1 VKTSLCLTL
10 MLVVS
15 FGACAPA
22 TPPPS
27 RELIDVKG
35 SPYDRGLSHGT
46 QLKSKIHSF
55 YTTLLTNALFPYLS
69 REQPDIA
76 SFLPVYA
83 GERFQ
88 NGQFAYQLLLDS
100 AHSIEKSLPR
110 AVHEELQGVAD
121 GSGLSYDE
129 VLVLNTFVDTVMAVR
144 GVALAIR
151 LTRAPQVES
160 IQFVGADH
168 DGVDNNADGVIDEAG
183 EGTFS
188 PWIPELAAQ
197 LVEVSPSTTIRMV
210 LTDADGVDAASL
222 RVSLGDTLFTQGS
235 DGLTINALSAT
246 SLEVLLTSP
255 LAPASIN
262 TLVISV
268 GDLALRQQPPPVHES
283 FMRTEELVFTTTGAG
298 LEPRDVLRPALH
310 DGRTRPPGFAL
321 GVRRSATQGAQ
332 AFLATDFALLD
343 ANTSHKHTAIIRHQP
358 DSGPSFATVGWAGMV
373 IGLSGMN
380 SNGVGYA
387 CSPSDTLDNSVVGSV
402 FAQVADLTTATLT
415 AKGTPIGFAGR
426 KVLETATDTAS
437 AVAVMKSLKHVY
449 GWACTF
455 EDSTGALEAV
465 ETDSDIFNDG
475 SGGVFPYAPDDR
487 DASGHTYAS
496 VGPDDL
502 ITGSSFT
509 KNVPDSPTLMIA
521 GQRLVPQRSWSG
533 FYFRSRRVMD
543 AVARKVQAQYGTL
556 TVDSLQ
562 TLLSDPE
569 VVDHSDSMNEVVL
582 DLARREIH
590 AAMGTEPTSDAPFET
605 TPVTP

>member
-1 VKTSLCLTL
+1 MLAVSL
-10 MLVVS
+10 
-15 FGACAPA
+15 GACAPA
-22 TPPPS
+22 TPPPT

-35 SPYDRGLSHGT
+35 SAYERGLSHGT
-46 QLKSKIHSF
+46 QLRSKIHSF

-100 AHSIEKSLPR
+100 AHAIEKSLPR

-160 IQFVGADH
+160 IEFVGVDH
-168 DGVDNNADGVIDEAG
+168 DGVDNDGDGVVDQPG

-188 PWIPELAAQ
+188 PWVPALAGQ
-197 LVEVSPSTTIRMV
+197 LVEVPTTTTIRMV
-210 LTDADGVDAASL
+210 LTDADGVDPASL
-222 RVSLGDTLFTQGS
+222 RVSLGDSLFTQGS
-235 DGLTINALSAT
+235 DGLTITSLSAT
-246 SLEVLLTSP
+246 RLEVVLATP
-255 LAPASIN
+255 LDAASID
-262 TLVISV
+262 TLVISA

-283 FMRTEELVFTTTGAG
+283 FMRTEELVFTTSGAG
-298 LEPRDVLRPALH
+298 LAPRDVLRPALN
-310 DGRTRPPGFAL
+310 DGRTRPPGFAV
-321 GVRRSATQGAQ
+321 GVRRSATQGAA

-343 ANTSHKHTAIIRHQP
+343 ANTSHKHTAIVRHQP
-358 DSGPSFATVGWAGMV
+358 DSGPAFATVGWAGMV

-380 SNGVGYA
+380 ANGVAYA

-449 GWACTF
+449 GWACTI
-455 EDSTGALEAV
+455 EDAAGGLAAV

-475 SGGVFPYAPDDR
+475 SGGVFPYAPEDR
-487 DASGHTYAS
+487 DATGHTYSS
-496 VGPDDL
+496 VGADDL

-533 FYFRSRRVMD
+533 FFFRSRRVMD
-543 AVARKVQAQYGTL
+543 AVARKLTAQYGSVTA
-556 TVDSLQ
+556 DSLQ

-569 VVDHSDSMNEVVL
+569 VVDHSDSMNEVVF
-582 DLARREIH
+582 DLGRREIR
-590 AAMGTEPTSDAPFET
+590 AAMGTEPTSDSPFEI
-605 TPVTP
+605 TPVSP